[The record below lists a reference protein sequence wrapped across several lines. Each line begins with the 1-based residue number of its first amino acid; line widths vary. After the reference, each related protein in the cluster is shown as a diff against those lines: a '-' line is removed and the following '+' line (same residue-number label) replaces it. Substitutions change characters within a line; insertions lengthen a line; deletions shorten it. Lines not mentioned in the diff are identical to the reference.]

1 MLRTGDALV
10 SKTDTVSA
18 LRTLTVQGFTSLS
31 VQDAAQGTELAQ
43 LLCRAS
49 WHHYQNCKG
58 TYSACLL
65 LGIYPAAR
73 SPYE

>member
-1 MLRTGDALV
+1 MLRTGGALV
-10 SKTDTVSA
+10 SKRDTVSA
-18 LRTLTVQGFTSLS
+18 LRTLIVQGFTRLS
-31 VQDAAQGTELAQ
+31 VQGAAQGTELAQ